1 MKTAMR
7 IVILALIACVLA
19 GCGQKGTSGK
29 KGEKARTPTVEK
41 ELDEETPASGDESDD
56 EA

>member
-29 KGEKARTPTVEK
+29 KGEKARTPSVEK